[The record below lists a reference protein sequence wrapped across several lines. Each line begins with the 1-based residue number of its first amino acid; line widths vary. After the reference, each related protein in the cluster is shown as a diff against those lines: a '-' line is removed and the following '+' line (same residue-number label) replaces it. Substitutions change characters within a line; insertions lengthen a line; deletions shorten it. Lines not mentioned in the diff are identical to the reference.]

1 MQTGINGKT
10 RKKTTTSDVQSSTW
24 TLLLNAG
31 HLTLPYTV
39 SILYLQTSPALQP
52 ITNAQAVVPL
62 LRAVQ
67 DYSSWMTITSL
78 NKLKFLLDELQ
89 VKIERKMEIGSNEIC
104 FFMSNSQNLGEIFR
118 SVSHLFAL

>member
-89 VKIERKMEIGSNEIC
+89 VKIERKMENGSNEIC
-104 FFMSNSQNLGEIFR
+104 FLMSNSQNLGEIFR
-118 SVSHLFAL
+118 SISHLFTL

>member
-1 MQTGINGKT
+1 
-10 RKKTTTSDVQSSTW
+10 
-24 TLLLNAG
+24 
-31 HLTLPYTV
+31 
-39 SILYLQTSPALQP
+39 
-52 ITNAQAVVPL
+52 
-62 LRAVQ
+62 
-67 DYSSWMTITSL
+67 MTITSL